1 MKFLQMLIEVII
13 EVRELQ
19 RSTVFKYTILE

>member
-1 MKFLQMLIEVII
+1 MKFLKMLIEVIT

-19 RSTVFKYTILE
+19 RSTVFKYMILE